1 MSRRPCKKSLRLFVV
16 YGRKHRQKRGREM
29 ANKKGSHQLTW
40 ADRIKIEALLKE
52 GLSKA
57 KIAAHLGVHRST
69 IYNELKRGAYEHRN
83 SDWTTEIRYS
93 PDIAQ
98 EKAEENL
105 KVRGTQLKI
114 GNDIA
119 YANYI
124 EDKIANEDYSPA
136 AVLGELKAQGKEKEF
151 NTTVCVTTLYSYID
165 KGIFL
170 RVTNKNLPVKKNKK
184 RGYKKVHKQQARAAA
199 GDSIEK
205 RPEEIETREEFGNWE
220 MDSVLGKRG
229 KSKNT
234 LLVLTERKTRNEIIF
249 KLPDHTDEAV
259 VAALDRLECKWGA
272 DMFKKVF
279 KTITVDNGSE
289 FADVRGLQRSIVNEG
304 EKRTQVYYCHPY
316 SSWER
321 GTNEVTNKMVRRKIP
336 KGTDFDEKT
345 DEEIEEIENWI
356 NKYPRKI
363 HGYRSAG
370 ELFTEELEK
379 LA

>member
-1 MSRRPCKKSLRLFVV
+1 
-16 YGRKHRQKRGREM
+16 M
-29 ANKKGSHQLTW
+29 ANKKGSHQLTR

-57 KIAAHLGVHRST
+57 KIAKHLGVHRST
-69 IYNELKRGAYEHRN
+69 IYNELKRGEYEHRN

-124 EDKIANEDYSPA
+124 EDKIVNEDYSPA
-136 AVLGELKAQGKEKEF
+136 AVLGELKAQGREGEF
-151 NTTVCVTTLYSYID
+151 NTTVCVATLYSYID
-165 KGIFL
+165 KGVFL
-170 RVTNKNLPVKKNKK
+170 KLTNKDLPVKKNKK
-184 RGYKKVHKQQARAAA
+184 RGYKKVRKQQARAAA

-205 RPEEIETREEFGNWE
+205 RPDEIDQREEFGHWE
-220 MDSVLGKRG
+220 MDSVIGKKG
-229 KSKNT
+229 VSKNT
-234 LLVLTERKTRNEIIF
+234 LLVLTERKTRDEIIF

-259 VAALDRLECKWGA
+259 VAALDKLERRYGA
-272 DMFKKVF
+272 DMFKQIF

-289 FADVRGLQRSIVNEG
+289 FADVNGLERSILEEG
-304 EKRTQVYYCHPY
+304 EKRTHLYYCHPY

-321 GTNEVTNKMVRRKIP
+321 GTNEVTNKMVRRKVP
-336 KGTDFDEKT
+336 KGTNFDDKT
-345 DEEIEEIENWI
+345 DEEIAEIEGWI
-356 NKYPRKI
+356 NRYPRKI

>member
-1 MSRRPCKKSLRLFVV
+1 
-16 YGRKHRQKRGREM
+16 M
-29 ANKKGSHQLTW
+29 ANKKGSHQLTR

-69 IYNELKRGAYEHRN
+69 IYNELKRGEYEHRN
-83 SDWTTEIRYS
+83 SDWTTEKRYS

-124 EDKIANEDYSPA
+124 EDKIVKEDYSPA
-136 AVLGELKAQGKEKEF
+136 AVLGELKAQGREKEF

-165 KGIFL
+165 KGVFL
-170 RVTNKNLPVKKNKK
+170 KLTNKDLPVKKNKK
-184 RGYKKVHKQQARAAA
+184 RGYKKVRKQQARAAA

-205 RPEEIETREEFGNWE
+205 RPEEIDKREEFGHWE
-220 MDSVLGKRG
+220 MDSVIGKRG
-229 KSKNT
+229 VSKNV
-234 LLVLTERKTRNEIIF
+234 LLVMTERKTRDEIIF

-259 VAALDRLECKWGA
+259 VAALDRLERKYGA
-272 DMFKKVF
+272 DMFKQIF

-289 FADVRGLQRSIVNEG
+289 FADVNGLERSILEEG
-304 EKRTQVYYCHPY
+304 EKRTHLYYCHPY

-321 GTNEVTNKMVRRKIP
+321 GTNEVTNKMVRRKVP
-336 KGTDFDEKT
+336 KGTNFDDKT

-356 NKYPRKI
+356 NGYPRRI

>member
-1 MSRRPCKKSLRLFVV
+1 
-16 YGRKHRQKRGREM
+16 M
-29 ANKKGSHQLTW
+29 ANKKGSHQLTR

-69 IYNELKRGAYEHRN
+69 IYNELKRGEYEHRN

-124 EDKIANEDYSPA
+124 EDKIVNEDYSPA
-136 AVLGELKAQGKEKEF
+136 AVLGELKAQGREGEF
-151 NTTVCVTTLYSYID
+151 NTTVCVATLYSYID
-165 KGIFL
+165 KGVFL
-170 RVTNKNLPVKKNKK
+170 KLTNKDLPVKKNKK
-184 RGYKKVHKQQARAAA
+184 RGYKKVRKQQARAAA

-205 RPEEIETREEFGNWE
+205 RPEEIDKREEFGHWE
-220 MDSVLGKRG
+220 MDSVIGKRG
-229 KSKNT
+229 VSKNV
-234 LLVLTERKTRNEIIF
+234 LLVLTERKTRDEIIF

-259 VAALDRLECKWGA
+259 VAALDRLERKYGA
-272 DMFKKVF
+272 DMFKQIF

-289 FADVRGLQRSIVNEG
+289 FADVNGLERSILEEG
-304 EKRTQVYYCHPY
+304 EKRTHLYYCHPY

-321 GTNEVTNKMVRRKIP
+321 GTNEVTNKMVRRKVP
-336 KGTDFDEKT
+336 KGTNFDDKT
-345 DEEIEEIENWI
+345 DEEIGEIENWI
-356 NKYPRKI
+356 NGYPRRI
-363 HGYRSAG
+363 HGCRSAG

>member
-1 MSRRPCKKSLRLFVV
+1 
-16 YGRKHRQKRGREM
+16 M
-29 ANKKGSHQLTW
+29 ANKKGSHQLTR

-69 IYNELKRGAYEHRN
+69 IYNELKRGEYEHRN
-83 SDWTTEIRYS
+83 SDWTTEKRYS

-98 EKAEENL
+98 EKVEENL

-124 EDKIANEDYSPA
+124 EDKIVKEDYSPA
-136 AVLGELKAQGKEKEF
+136 AVLGELKAQGREKEF
-151 NTTVCVTTLYSYID
+151 NTTVCVATLYSYID
-165 KGIFL
+165 KGVFL
-170 RVTNKNLPVKKNKK
+170 KLTNRDLPVKKNKK
-184 RGYKKVHKQQARAAA
+184 RGYKKVRKQQARAAA

-205 RPEEIETREEFGNWE
+205 RPEEIDQREEFGHWE
-220 MDSVLGKRG
+220 MDSVIGKRG
-229 KSKNT
+229 ISKNV
-234 LLVLTERKTRNEIIF
+234 LLVLTERKTRDEIIF

-259 VAALDRLECKWGA
+259 VAALDRLERRYGA
-272 DMFKKVF
+272 DMFKQIF

-289 FADVRGLQRSIVNEG
+289 FADVNGLERSILEEG
-304 EKRTQVYYCHPY
+304 EKRTHLYYCHPY

-321 GTNEVTNKMVRRKIP
+321 GTNEVTNKMVRRKVP
-336 KGTDFDEKT
+336 KGTNFDDKT

-356 NKYPRKI
+356 NGYPRRI

>member
-1 MSRRPCKKSLRLFVV
+1 
-16 YGRKHRQKRGREM
+16 M
-29 ANKKGSHQLTW
+29 ANKKGSHQLKR

-69 IYNELKRGAYEHRN
+69 IYNELKRGEYEHRN

-124 EDKIANEDYSPA
+124 EDKIVNEDYSPA
-136 AVLGELKAQGKEKEF
+136 AVLGELKAQGREGEF
-151 NTTVCVTTLYSYID
+151 NTTVCVATLYSYID
-165 KGIFL
+165 KGVFL
-170 RVTNKNLPVKKNKK
+170 KLTNKDLPVKKNKK
-184 RGYKKVHKQQARAAA
+184 RGYKKVRKQQARAAA

-205 RPEEIETREEFGNWE
+205 RPEEIDQREEFGHWE
-220 MDSVLGKRG
+220 MDSVIGKRG
-229 KSKNT
+229 VSKNV
-234 LLVLTERKTRNEIIF
+234 LLVLTERKTRDEIIF

-259 VAALDRLECKWGA
+259 VAALDKLERRYGA
-272 DMFKKVF
+272 DMFKQIF

-289 FADVRGLQRSIVNEG
+289 FADVNGLERSILEEG
-304 EKRTQVYYCHPY
+304 EKRTHLYYCHPY

-321 GTNEVTNKMVRRKIP
+321 GTNEVTNKMVRRKVP
-336 KGTDFDEKT
+336 KGTNFDGMT
-345 DEEIEEIENWI
+345 DAEVEEMENWI
-356 NKYPRKI
+356 NNYPRRI

-370 ELFTEELEK
+370 ELFEEELK
-379 LA
+379 KIG